1 MAPKLSYVTPAKA
14 GVHDHSMRSWIPA
27 FAGMTYDAAIQQS
40 GFEEIGMLKGNGHNS
55 ISEQMV
61 IGVTMGDAA
70 GIGPEVVVKALAD
83 PEVRRAAKFIVFGM
97 NEQLCY
103 AADRAEIEP
112 FWGRHQHEKI
122 SREYPYKVV
131 VADYD
136 EYSVPPYIRGPSR
149 VAGEAS
155 LKFCVDAIAAAKDGI
170 VDAIVTGPISKTSWK
185 LADSPWPGHTEMLAQ
200 KCKAPRK
207 AMMFVSGPLKV
218 ALATIHIALFDVRNK
233 FTIGCVFEPIDL
245 LNDALK
251 EYFSLESP
259 RIGVAALNP
268 HAGEEGQFGDEEQR
282 IISPAILLAQEQ
294 GINCTGPIPADTLF
308 LRAIHGE
315 FDAVVAM
322 YHDQGMIP
330 IKLLDFEHAVNVT
343 IGLPI
348 VRTSPAHGTAFDIA
362 GRNLASPSSMKSA
375 IMLAIQMAKTKRT
388 LQPAG
393 ITANGNG
400 RPALE
405 PTDPEPEAPEP
416 KLGSGG

>member
-1 MAPKLSYVTPAKA
+1 MSKSN
-14 GVHDHSMRSWIPA
+14 RR
-27 FAGMTYDAAIQQS
+27 
-40 GFEEIGMLKGNGHNS
+40 NS

-61 IGVTMGDAA
+61 IGVTMGDPA

-122 SREYPYKVV
+122 SREYPCKVV

-136 EYSVPPYIRGPSR
+136 EYSVPPWLKEPSR

-155 LKFCVDAIAAAKDGI
+155 IKFCTDAIVAAKAGIIDGI
-170 VDAIVTGPISKTSWK
+170 VTAPISKASWK
-185 LADSPWPGHTEMLAQ
+185 MADATWPGHTELFAQ
-200 KCKAPRK
+200 KCKSPRK
-207 AMMFVSGPLKV
+207 AMMFVAGPLKV
-218 ALATIHIALFDVRNK
+218 ALATIHLGLFDVRNK

-251 EYFSLESP
+251 EFFGIENP
-259 RIGVAALNP
+259 HIGVAALNP
-268 HAGEEGQFGDEEQR
+268 HAGEQGQFGDEEQR

-294 GINCTGPIPADTLF
+294 GINCVGPIPADALF
-308 LRAIHGE
+308 VKAVHGE

-330 IKLLDFEHAVNVT
+330 VKLLDFEHAVNIT
-343 IGLPI
+343 IGLPL

-362 GRNLASPSSMKSA
+362 GRNLANPSSMKSA
-375 IMLAIQMAKTKRT
+375 IMMAIQMAKTRRAVIR
-388 LQPAG
+388 PAPV
-393 ITANGNG
+393 TSNG
-400 RPALE
+400 RTTNAAPPEE
-405 PTDPEPEAPEP
+405 PNNAA
-416 KLGSGG
+416 